1 MALRNAINQCHVSE
15 HTKVI
20 SHFQLRRSIPGF
32 DTVLR
37 VRGGDE
43 LFACGGHP
51 RRGGGLAQVRQYSSG
66 GGPKSM
72 SAQL

>member
-51 RRGGGLAQVRQYSSG
+51 RRDGGVAQVRQYSSG